1 MEHEDKQK
9 IQYKKNLDKKYRKS
23 DIDEEKF
30 ISRQQKKQFKQKKR
44 QIIEEDYDEDIEE
57 Y

>member
-23 DIDEEKF
+23 DIDQEKF